1 MQLAKLEANIRQES
15 SQNGR
20 SLPEDQLASYLMG
33 QFEEAMKVI
42 EKQLYG
48 KYQTT
53 EGEVKT
59 ATEYYEEEGDKE
71 VLEAVAK
78 LQDLYRV
85 MTGAA
90 ITEAEVPD
98 HLTLNKVRCHF

>member
-15 SQNGR
+15 SQSGR
-20 SLPEDQLASYLMG
+20 LLPEDQLASYLLG

-42 EKQLYG
+42 EKQLYE
-48 KYQTT
+48 KNQTT
-53 EGEVKT
+53 EGEVRT

-90 ITEAEVPD
+90 MTEAEVPS
-98 HLTLNKVRCHF
+98 HLTLDKVT